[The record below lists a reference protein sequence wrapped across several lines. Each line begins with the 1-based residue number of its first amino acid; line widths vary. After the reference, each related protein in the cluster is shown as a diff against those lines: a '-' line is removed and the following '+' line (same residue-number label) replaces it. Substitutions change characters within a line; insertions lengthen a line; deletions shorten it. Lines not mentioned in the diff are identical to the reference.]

1 MGDSLKGSLRAHAGW
16 AGSGGRNARARA
28 ARCAGS
34 GSGSRL
40 QLRGLRLRAGLGL
53 SHGWLRHPAVLR
65 LSSRLTFGSGV
76 KLVRWGARRGPTVAD
91 DPLELTM
98 TVQLRWLQVEL
109 QDPDGV
115 ALGVLEP
122 RGRPA
127 ANIRDAVDGLQ
138 PRKVVLLEDD
148 AT

>member
-1 MGDSLKGSLRAHAGW
+1 MTEGNERQPRLLPAPGPKAAARLRAHQAASVPLSILTRGMPP
-16 AGSGGRNARARA
+16 GG
-28 ARCAGS
+28 G
-34 GSGSRL
+34 
-40 QLRGLRLRAGLGL
+40 
-53 SHGWLRHPAVLR
+53 
-65 LSSRLTFGSGV
+65 
-76 KLVRWGARRGPTVAD
+76 D
-91 DPLELTM
+91 
-98 TVQLRWLQVEL
+98 LRWLQVEL